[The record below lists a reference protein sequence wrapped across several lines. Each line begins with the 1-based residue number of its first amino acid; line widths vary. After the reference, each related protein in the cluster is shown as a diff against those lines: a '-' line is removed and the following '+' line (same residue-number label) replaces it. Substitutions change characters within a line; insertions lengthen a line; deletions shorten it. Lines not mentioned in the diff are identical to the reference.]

1 MVRPGAWHPRS
12 RNGSQR
18 GMQGKTTAYARKRT
32 SGRDSCRCSSRDAR
46 VCGNVHHQSATS
58 PPFPLL
64 AGMRLWE
71 APAFLLSFWSSGRP
85 NSPFSPSCSDEVVGS
100 SGVPSPFW
108 SSGRPNSPFSP
119 SCSDEVVG
127 SSGVPSP
134 FWSSGCPNSPFS
146 PCGRRGLGG

>member
-46 VCGNVHHQSATS
+46 VCGNVRHQSATS
-58 PPFPLL
+58 PPFPLLAGMRLWEAPAFLLRFGLQDAPTPPSPLL

-85 NSPFSPSCSDEVVGS
+85 NSPFSPSC
-100 SGVPSPFW
+100 
-108 SSGRPNSPFSP
+108 R
-119 SCSDEVVG
+119 DEVVG